1 MGGCWLELVHSY
13 QYGRLLA
20 SRFPRPTDQR
30 WEWRPNY
37 DGLSF
42 LDVATTLSSF
52 RDYQEIKIQEQVQKL
67 DIGQISSKD
76 MKVCK

>member
-1 MGGCWLELVHSY
+1 ME
-13 QYGRLLA
+13 
-20 SRFPRPTDQR
+20 TK
-30 WEWRPNY
+30 
-37 DGLSF
+37 LSF
-42 LDVATTLSSF
+42 LDAATTLSSF